1 MHPSEK
7 GNVFTKFV
15 TPTRHHRTGKFHLNG
30 HCTGE
35 QLRDEAIYFG
45 LDRLVEDITAAAG
58 AAAARNDDAARND
71 TDARR
76 QILIIEVKGG
86 SLCG

>member
-1 MHPSEK
+1 MSQSID
-7 GNVFTKFV
+7 
-15 TPTRHHRTGKFHLNG
+15 RLRTGKFHLNG

-45 LDRLVEDITAAAG
+45 IDRLVEDLTVAAAG
-58 AAAARNDDAARND
+58 AAARSDDTARNDI
-71 TDARR
+71 DARR

-86 SLCG
+86 TLCG